1 MTAHITARSVYA
13 RALISAG
20 MTESGQLLVM
30 AEALRAAER
39 RKSKSFRE
47 MVEDVLDHLEGKGIA
62 LPMADALR
70 DVRIKNDPRPVV
82 EEHLHGIDKVAEL
95 VFQEDDTFLHAT
107 KKANRERMA
116 ALMAA
121 LSNAKDDDGP
131 ANVKAFPATALPVDD
146 IDEASGLTEAGRLA
160 AELRKGIGNG
170 AAAKLETFIKDAEG
184 SRKRAEERAAR
195 VVDDFLGGRD
205 GVAQI
210 VREVLVGTFRGPELG
225 RKPIFVRHK
234 GPPHMSAF
242 NACVSKIDDR
252 WATAVSSFKTADIM
266 PKLPDGY
273 SLTAVHSDSLPE
285 AALPRLGF
293 WDRVKLRARSAG
305 VQAGPVLVALGSVA
319 AFYLGFDTS
328 SLSMSTL
335 LAFLKSNAGFAAG
348 IGTALVG
355 GVWAPWSAWSGA
367 QARLELERF
376 VVGKMKERRA
386 DLIALL
392 MKPFDECV
400 EATVET
406 HEATLKS
413 EIEPEVA
420 ILARV
425 EKTASELGFKAKA
438 RAKSGPAEQAGQ
450 ARRRA

>member
-47 MVEDVLDHLEGKGIA
+47 MVEDVLDHLEEKGIA

-70 DVRIKNDPRPVV
+70 DVRTKNDPGHVV
-82 EEHLHGIDKVAEL
+82 KEHLHAIDEVAEL
-95 VFQEDDTFLHAT
+95 LFREDDTFLHAT

-131 ANVKAFPATALPVDD
+131 ANVKAFPATPLPVDD
-146 IDEASGLTEAGRLA
+146 FDEAAGLIEAQRLA
-160 AELRKGIGNG
+160 AELRKGIGNDN
-170 AAAKLETFIKDAEG
+170 AAKLKTFIRDAKVSKE
-184 SRKRAEERAAR
+184 RAKERAAR
-195 VVDDFLGGRD
+195 AVDHFLGGRD

-210 VREVLVGTFRGPELG
+210 VREALVGTFRGPELG
-225 RKPIFVRHK
+225 RKPIFKRHK
-234 GPPHMSAF
+234 WPPHMSEF

-252 WATAVSSFKTADIM
+252 WAKAVSSFETADIM

-293 WDRVKLRARSAG
+293 WNRVKLRARSAG
-305 VQAGPVLVALGSVA
+305 VWAGPVLVALGSVA

-328 SLSMSTL
+328 FLSMSTL

-355 GVWAPWSAWSGA
+355 GVWASWSALSGA
-367 QARLELERF
+367 RARLDLEQF
-376 VVGKMKERRA
+376 IVGNMKGRREE
-386 DLIALL
+386 LIALL
-392 MKPFDECV
+392 MKPFYECV
-400 EATVET
+400 KATVKT
-406 HEATLKS
+406 YKARLKS

-438 RAKSGPAEQAGQ
+438 RAKSGPAEQAGK